1 MQWRNR
7 LDEID
12 GEAYACRETCERL
25 AARGGEISQM
35 FTYTWG
41 QGYDFNAHWIRVK
54 IEADVSRHKFDVA
67 YYDMGKAHPTF
78 DTPEGALLI
87 SYVGADFRYSDEP
100 ISHLWIFGGQTWSY
114 APWRDDAPGALLI
127 DNISVRHRPIG
138 ATVIIR

>member
-41 QGYDFNAHWIRVK
+41 QEYDFNAHWIRVK

-67 YYDMGKAHPTF
+67 YYDNDHI
-78 DTPEGALLI
+78 PESFIEIGSGTLPI
-87 SYVGADFRYSDEP
+87 QSYIDAANECSAADFIILEQDFTAMDE
-100 ISHLWIFGGQTWSY
+100 
-114 APWRDDAPGALLI
+114 I
-127 DNISVRHRPIG
+127 DSIKKSMEGFRKFSGVKW
-138 ATVIIR
+138 